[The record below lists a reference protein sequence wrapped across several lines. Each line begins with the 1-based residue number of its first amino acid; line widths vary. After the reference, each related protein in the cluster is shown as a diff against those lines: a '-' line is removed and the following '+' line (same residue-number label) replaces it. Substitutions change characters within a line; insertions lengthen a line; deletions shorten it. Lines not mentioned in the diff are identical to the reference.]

1 MDELVRS
8 WWPAFSCTMLSK
20 AKTTVILFALFALT
34 ANAANLRRAPGDKGD
49 VSVLASDDVAA
60 QKEKF
65 AADRAANEATDSA
78 SVSGVTVRERGVAT
92 VINRHHRRC
101 SSRVL
106 RRLIGATLRCKQ
118 GAGARGFAARRE
130 AEVTSFAPSPPIPCA
145 QTHACRKEHRPRAS
159 HA

>member
-1 MDELVRS
+1 
-8 WWPAFSCTMLSK
+8 MLSK

-78 SVSGVTVRERGVAT
+78 SVSGVKMRGGGGSAT
-92 VINRHHRRC
+92 VINGHHRRY
-101 SSRVL
+101 SSSCVL

-118 GAGARGFAARRE
+118 GAGARVSRRE
-130 AEVTSFAPSPPIPCA
+130 A
-145 QTHACRKEHRPRAS
+145 RK
-159 HA
+159 